1 MKENKNFLV
10 LKDIKKTY
18 DDGYVACSNI
28 NISID
33 KGKFVTILGPS
44 GCGKTTLLKMIA
56 GFEKPTNGKIIV
68 NGIDIKDLPI
78 HKRNTATV
86 FQDYALFPNMTVYQ
100 NIAYGVKLLRKNLN
114 HIPKRY
120 TALLEKTRN
129 EALAKATHQIQN
141 LKDDQLKIDIE
152 INRWKRFYNKDEY
165 LKKIIDLRYS
175 AFTNEIFKLEK
186 RLFAAKGIKY
196 TGFKLSLKNKW
207 RLCKNRILSFLGI
220 NRLTK
225 FDVKGL
231 HKLEI
236 KILDLIRYFYYKT
249 PIDIKIDRLYEKYRD
264 KDEWISYWENY
275 PILKVEEFEKY
286 YTTRSFT
293 KQEIKNEVE
302 EAITLVG
309 LNGNENK
316 YPFELSGGMQ
326 QRVALAR
333 AIVVKPDILLL
344 DEPLSALDAKVRKKM
359 QEELKQIHNEL
370 KINFILV
377 THDQEEALSL
387 SDTIIVMSKGK
398 IEQIGTPK
406 NVYEHPN
413 NMWVANFIGQ
423 ANFIHAIYLGKN
435 NFKIENK
442 VYSCSLINYNFAKLV
457 AKTEFI
463 IVLRPE
469 DIQICKQNKGFKN
482 VKIVSSTYKG
492 TFYDI
497 ACETK
502 LKSILHFQTTDYYK
516 NGEVVGI
523 KWNFKY
529 CSILLNNKKNS
540 SYENNS

>member
-1 MKENKNFLV
+1 MKENKYFLV
-10 LKDIKKTY
+10 LKDLKKTY
-18 DDGYVACSNI
+18 DDGYVACQNI
-28 NISID
+28 NMSID

-68 NGIDIKDLPI
+68 NGVDIKDLPI

-100 NIAYGVKLLRKNLN
+100 NIAYGVKLLRKRFNRV
-114 HIPKRY
+114 PKKY
-120 TALLEKTRN
+120 TSMLEKTRN
-129 EALAKATHQIQN
+129 DALAKATHKIQN
-141 LKDDQLKIDIE
+141 LKDDQLRIDIE
-152 INRWKRFYNKDEY
+152 INRWKRFYNKNEY
-165 LKKIIDLRYS
+165 LKKIIDMRYS

-186 RLFAAKGIKY
+186 KLFVAKGPKY
-196 TGFKLSLKNKW
+196 PGFKISLKNKW
-207 RLCKNRILSFLGI
+207 RLYKNRFLKFFGI
-220 NRLTK
+220 NHLTK
-225 FDVKGL
+225 FDNKGL

-236 KILDLIRYFYYKT
+236 KILDLIRYFDYKS
-249 PIDIKIDRLYEKYRD
+249 KIDAKIDHLYAKYRD

-275 PILKVEEFEKY
+275 PNLKVEEFEKY
-286 YTTRSFT
+286 YTTRPYT
-293 KQEIKNEVE
+293 KQEMQKEVE
-302 EAITLVG
+302 DVISLVG

-316 YPFELSGGMQ
+316 YPFELSGGMR

-398 IEQIGTPK
+398 IEQIGSPK
-406 NVYEHPN
+406 NIYEHPS

-423 ANFIHAIYLGKN
+423 ANFVHAVYLGKN
-435 NFKIENK
+435 CFKIENK
-442 VYSCSLINYNFAKLV
+442 KYSCSLINYNFSKL
-457 AKTEFI
+457 APKTEFI

-469 DIQICKQNKGFKN
+469 DIQVCKQNKGFKN

-492 TFYDI
+492 TFYDTT
-497 ACETK
+497 CETK

-516 NGEVVGI
+516 NNENVGI

-529 CSILLNNKKNS
+529 CSILLNNKKNNH
-540 SYENNS
+540 EINS